1 MPSLKW
7 CSRVVYLKEL
17 ANRASISKVIIRSKS
32 SPCSVV
38 ALPPRTSHRPLPV
51 GASDILLPSLAN
63 MRSLVAVRNAILLI
77 SIVVIIVC
85 TFSWEP
91 ISEALYFDS
100 SNADQH
106 SVSHAA
112 HVSQQATGKLGDPV
126 HRGQSSS
133 DTGPAEDVD
142 EMLDEAV
149 AGGAESADVFEDES
163 EDESDES
170 SEEELNPENPWGVH
184 PLVPDNQHA
193 VAAPETEN
201 RFEVMSTQHQ
211 YAL

>member
-1 MPSLKW
+1 
-7 CSRVVYLKEL
+7 
-17 ANRASISKVIIRSKS
+17 
-32 SPCSVV
+32 
-38 ALPPRTSHRPLPV
+38 
-51 GASDILLPSLAN
+51 
-63 MRSLVAVRNAILLI
+63 MRSLVAVRNATLLI
-77 SIVVIIVC
+77 SLVVIIAC

-100 SNADQH
+100 SSAELH

-133 DTGPAEDVD
+133 GLGPAEDVTV
-142 EMLDEAV
+142 EIPVEAE
-149 AGGAESADVFEDES
+149 GAESVNFFEDES

-170 SEEELNPENPWGVH
+170 GEEELNLENPLGLH
-184 PLVPDNQHA
+184 PGVPDNQHA
-193 VAAPETEN
+193 VVAPEAEN

-211 YAL
+211 YALPSTMSNLQCEISTTRQTVPTHQHIPVLRHVERCHVLHGSRYHVAWHRGKVGPQQCGAIFHSY